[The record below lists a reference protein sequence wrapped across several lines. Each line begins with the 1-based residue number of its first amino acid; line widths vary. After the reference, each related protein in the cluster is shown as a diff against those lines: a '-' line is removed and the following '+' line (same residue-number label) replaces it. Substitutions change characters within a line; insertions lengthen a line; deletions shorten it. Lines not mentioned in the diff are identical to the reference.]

1 MMTQT
6 KGDVAALMAAAATTL
21 LLCRA
26 TGLRQERSQVRGHD
40 RRTGTSQRGS
50 GLRRRPERLMVSDCL
65 RAGPHPRRVINSM

>member
-26 TGLRQERSQVRGHD
+26 TGLRQERSQVRGQD
-40 RRTGTSQRGS
+40 RRRALRSAGQGS
-50 GLRRRPERLMVSDCL
+50 GGGLS
-65 RAGPHPRRVINSM
+65 GS